1 MTIKSVIDAH
11 FSSDVDVLV
20 VGGGAAGLVA
30 ALSARELGADVVVL
44 ERDPLA
50 RGSTALSSGLV
61 PAAGTRLQR
70 EADVQDSPT
79 QLAADIQKKCGGLAD
94 CAVVDALAS
103 VIGPTIDWLSEEHR
117 VPFVLV
123 DGFTYPGHSVRRM
136 HGLPRR
142 TGHEMMD
149 HLYRATVESGADVLT
164 SVKVDALY
172 TDGKSI
178 RGVHVVRPDGS
189 SEDIACKAIVLA
201 CCGFGGNPDMVREYI
216 PDIAAAVFLGHQGNE
231 GHGILWGKALGADL
245 RHMGAFQ
252 GHGSVAVPYN
262 IGITWA
268 IMVSGGI
275 QVNVLGQR
283 FANEHRGYSEQAV
296 DVLRQ
301 PGAVAFVIYDA
312 HCHQVAMGFDHYR
325 EAVLAGAVHVAA
337 TAQGLAQR
345 LDLPAESLESSLAQ
359 VESYVAGT
367 AADPLGRNFMGQRML
382 FPPFHAVRVTGGL
395 YHTQGG
401 LRTDAEGRIQGPQ
414 GATLSNFFAAGGT
427 ACGVSGPADAGYLA
441 GNGLL
446 AAIGLGFLSGRA
458 AARIA
463 APKQLPVSQP

>member
-1 MTIKSVIDAH
+1 MTIKSVNDAH
-11 FSSDVDVLV
+11 FSGDVDVLV

-30 ALSARELGADVVVL
+30 ALSARALGADVFVL

-94 CAVVDALAS
+94 CALVDALAS
-103 VIGPTIDWLSEEHR
+103 VIGPTIDWLAERHS

-164 SVKVDALY
+164 SFMVDALY
-172 TDGKSI
+172 TDGDSI

-216 PDIAAAVFLGHQGNE
+216 PDITGAVFLGHQGNE

-252 GHGSVAVPYN
+252 GHGSVAVPHN

-275 QVNVLGQR
+275 QVNVRGQR

-301 PGAVAFVIYDA
+301 PGAVALVIYDT

-325 EAVLAGAVHVAA
+325 EAVQAGAVHVAA
-337 TAQGLAQR
+337 TAQELAQR
-345 LDLPAESLESSLAQ
+345 LDLPTGSLESSLAL
-359 VESYVAGT
+359 VASYVAGT
-367 AADPLGRNFMGQRML
+367 AEDPLGRNFIGQRML
-382 FPPFHAVRVTGGL
+382 VPPFHAVRVTGGL

-401 LRTDAEGRIQGPQ
+401 LRTDAEGRVQGPQ

-463 APKQLPVSQP
+463 ALKQLPVSQP